1 LKIHVQFLRLTL
13 YTISVSDG
21 YVYLWSP
28 YWDCPA
34 ASELYIGTESSE
46 VQVAWLGAL
55 DDMGVEVLMSTDEQ
69 EEKVRSAT
77 SIFEFEA
84 KTIDGE
90 LVSLDK
96 YRGHVTLIVN
106 VASQ

>member
-1 LKIHVQFLRLTL
+1 M
-13 YTISVSDG
+13 
-21 YVYLWSP
+21 
-28 YWDCPA
+28 
-34 ASELYIGTESSE
+34 
-46 VQVAWLGAL
+46 AWLGAL

-96 YRGHVTLIVN
+96 YR
-106 VASQ
+106 